1 MAFNSVRHKPSI
13 YVGNVGIHLRTPRF
27 TVGDYYVTLLEFC
40 GILCEG
46 CKEEAKQAY
55 TIEDFSGYYCEHC
68 YDELQCEMMLEAEVQ
83 QGD

>member
-1 MAFNSVRHKPSI
+1 M
-13 YVGNVGIHLRTPRF
+13 
-27 TVGDYYVTLLEFC
+27 TLLEFC

-68 YDELQCEMMLEAEVQ
+68 YDELQCEMMLEAEGQ